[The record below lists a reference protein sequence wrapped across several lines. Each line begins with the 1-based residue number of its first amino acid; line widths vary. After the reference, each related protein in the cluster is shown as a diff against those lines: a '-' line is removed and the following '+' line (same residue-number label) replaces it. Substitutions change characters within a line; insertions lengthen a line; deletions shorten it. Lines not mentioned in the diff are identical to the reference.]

1 MKESDWKIFKEIKEK
16 AIESYCAMVLKEFS
30 EVINDE
36 DEHVH
41 NRYLLLFELVQNR
54 NKEMS
59 LIFDG
64 HSRSR
69 AHIQLLLIRRED
81 LADPQ
86 LLEQLSSEFRDET
99 DPDKILPTA

>member
-1 MKESDWKIFKEIKEK
+1 MKESDWKIFREIKDK
-16 AIESYCAMVLKEFS
+16 AIENYCGTVLKEFL

-41 NRYLLLFELVQNR
+41 NRYLLLYELVKNR

-64 HSRSR
+64 HSRSK
-69 AHIQLLLIRRED
+69 AHIQLLLIRREG

-86 LLEQLSSEFRDET
+86 LLRKLSSEFLHET
-99 DPDKILPTA
+99 DPGKI